1 MSIRRMSVGGVLAAA
16 MMCAAAGMAE
26 RASSSIINPPT
37 PPTATNTA
45 ETAGEVAA
53 SVHFVT
59 SEQFLAL
66 GRDRI
71 IPVRID
77 GASSEAQSFET
88 VSSDE
93 AVLKIVSPAKVLAG
107 QTTGY
112 LVVRPVAEGKATIR
126 IGAARLEV
134 GVVSRPSAVMEAFDR
149 PTIEGPANGA
159 AVWGKVSVGVSYWD
173 IAPASAG
180 EPHAQQGAWLSVQG
194 LDELRPV
201 RTTNADDGPLVHA
214 CFEFD
219 TADLP
224 EGPVR
229 LIARIVDAEG
239 RERKSLPTVVRI
251 VRADSGAMV
260 MGECEEDYGVDE
272 PNPYEPPQRQ
282 QSSRGAVQQDGRAS
296 GGRYFSNA
304 GSFPR
309 FGFPV
314 EVESAGWYQLAI
326 VAAADISMGTLPS
339 IGIVVNPATG
349 MDNTPV
355 TSGPVLA
362 EGWHR
367 LSLGVPF
374 RLDAGKQTVRLYFM
388 NDFYAGGGA
397 DRNLRLDRWELLR
410 VADAKGSGNDAAGSR
425 MMSGGMMAMQGMSS
439 GGGGMMATAE
449 NGGGSGGADAMM
461 SMMSMTSSRGSDAGA
476 ADAGGAWPASVAAMN
491 ATGEGPLRIAFA
503 EVMDGRSLPGE
514 IELRG
519 AVWQSAAD
527 RDAARAQAPR
537 VALLIDG
544 REVASQYA
552 YAPRFRLRPDQLRA
566 GTNFVS
572 MAAVTAAGLTARA
585 PEQRLSW
592 RDHEDVGDG
601 RGGSAHYRFTVHDP
615 AWSENTRALRSTEKQ
630 PEDRISAGLHSN
642 TTLALTLPDELEG
655 EFGLEAEAMGQNFD
669 GPAVLEFAVLTGEAA
684 GAAFDPSKPP
694 SPLPAAIASLRVPT
708 NWWGPHELELREPL
722 KLARG
727 PKRLLVS
734 FVNDRYEEGK
744 GDRNAWL
751 AAVSLV
757 GPMVNAADVRPR
769 LAVTYPH
776 ENAGASKVFGQ
787 GAVVVKPT
795 SATLVRKLELLIDG
809 QPSGMVMD
817 TARRAGPFVIQYS
830 VAGLSA
836 GRHRLSVRAWTHDWT
851 TFDSIDREIEVLAQR
866 PALPTEYERA
876 VVILDRFG
884 FGPSQR
890 DLAEILLRGADNYLM
905 QELSGTLDT
914 EGELAAI
921 GLASVRFPNPRGEY
935 DVVRRVLS
943 HTLTTP
949 NPVRARFV
957 LWAQNHF
964 STYIRKT
971 EGRRKADEHE
981 AFARLG
987 VAPFVD
993 LLRASA
999 TSPAML
1005 RYLDQERSYARRIN
1019 ENYAR
1024 EIMELHTLGVHGGY
1038 TQEDVTSLACILTG
1052 WSTAGHADG
1061 RGGMGGEGVAVEMFR
1076 FDPKLSD
1083 PRERTVLGFAFPE
1096 TPARDRYAR
1105 VDTALELLASHP
1117 STGKLICRKLVEHYC
1132 CTPAPEDLVEELAS
1146 TFARSGGEMQ
1156 AVLRDMAQHPAFW
1169 REATKPRIAH
1179 PLDFGVRM
1187 ARVTGETNAHAVGE
1201 FMQSSGQGLFERPTP
1216 DGYPE
1221 ADADSMSSNAMLQRW
1236 RLARRAEWQLV
1247 ALAPGELR
1255 HVERNRDEP
1264 TELEA
1269 RQIIDTVALRLTGR
1283 VLGERS
1289 FVAARD
1295 VLSGTTG
1302 QRDERVRAVSTF
1314 VAQTPEA
1321 GIK

>member
-1 MSIRRMSVGGVLAAA
+1 MSKQRLGVGVALAAVLACWSVSALA
-16 MMCAAAGMAE
+16 Q
-26 RASSSIINPPT
+26 S
-37 PPTATNTA
+37 
-45 ETAGEVAA
+45 ETADRREEVRFA
-53 SVHFVT
+53 VP
-59 SEQFLAL
+59 EQSLAL

-71 IPVRID
+71 IPVRVE
-77 GASSEAQSFET
+77 GVSSEPRDFET
-88 VSSDE
+88 SSSDE
-93 AVLKIVSPAKVLAG
+93 SVLKIVTPARVLAG

-112 LVVRPVAEGKATIR
+112 IVVRPAAEGKATIR
-126 IGAARLEV
+126 ISGASLEV
-134 GVVSRPSAVMEAFDR
+134 GIISRPSAAMAEFGR
-149 PTIEGPANGA
+149 PTIEGPSNGA
-159 AVWGKVSVGVSYWD
+159 AVWGKVSVGMSYWD
-173 IAPASAG
+173 IAPQSQAAATAHP
-180 EPHAQQGAWLSVQG
+180 EQGAWLLVQG
-194 LDELRPV
+194 MEPLRPV
-201 RTTNADDGPLVHA
+201 RMTSPDDGPLVHA

-219 TADLP
+219 AGELP

-229 LIARIVDAEG
+229 LIARIVDADG
-239 RERKSLPTVVRI
+239 TERRSLPTVVR
-251 VRADSGAMV
+251 VLRAESETLAS
-260 MGECEEDYGVDE
+260 GECEEEYGVDE
-272 PNPYEPPQRQ
+272 PNPYERRQ
-282 QSSRGAVQQDGRAS
+282 QSSRGAVQRDARAS

-304 GSFPR
+304 GTFPR

-326 VAAADISMGTLPS
+326 VAAADMAMGTLPS
-339 IGIVVNPATG
+339 VGIVINPASG
-349 MDNTPV
+349 MDSTPV

-374 RLDAGKQTVRLYFM
+374 RLEAGKQIVRLHFM
-388 NDFYAGGGA
+388 NDFYAGGGS

-410 VADAKGSGNDAAGSR
+410 VADAAGTQASAAG
-425 MMSGGMMAMQGMSS
+425 G
-439 GGGGMMATAE
+439 
-449 NGGGSGGADAMM
+449 
-461 SMMSMTSSRGSDAGA
+461 SMMSMQAMSASGGGMASGTMSGGDDAMASMMGGGESATDSGS
-476 ADAGGAWPASVAAMN
+476 AWPASVAAMN

-503 EVMDGRSLPGE
+503 EVMDGRTVPGE
-514 IELRG
+514 IEIRG
-519 AVWQSAAD
+519 TVWQRAGGAAD
-527 RDAARAQAPR
+527 RGGTGAAAPR
-537 VALLIDG
+537 TALLIDG

-552 YAPRFRLRPDQLRA
+552 FAPRFRLRPGQLHP

-572 MAAVTAAGLTARA
+572 MAAVNAAGMTART

-592 RDHEDVGDG
+592 RDVESAGDG
-601 RGGSAHYRFTVHDP
+601 RGGNGYHRFTVHDP

-630 PEDRISAGLHSN
+630 PEDRISAGMASN

-655 EFGLEAEAMGQNFD
+655 VFGLEAEAMGQNFD
-669 GPAVLEFAVLTGEAA
+669 GPAVLEFALVTGEAA
-684 GAAFDPSKPP
+684 AAEFDVAQLP

-757 GPMVNAADVRPR
+757 APITTSIPPASAQEIKPEVRM
-769 LAVTYPH
+769 TYPH
-776 ENAGASKVFGQ
+776 ERTGVSKVFGQ
-787 GAVVVKPT
+787 GAVVVEPT
-795 SATLVRKLELLIDG
+795 SPTLLRKLELLIDG

-817 TARRAGPFVIQYS
+817 TARRTGPFVLQYS
-830 VAGLSA
+830 AVGLSP
-836 GRHRLSVRAWTHDWT
+836 GRHSLSIRAWNHDWT
-851 TFDSIDREIEVLAQR
+851 TFDSTAREIEVLAEA
-866 PALPTEYERA
+866 PAQPTEYERA
-876 VVILDRFG
+876 LVILDRFG
-884 FGPSQR
+884 FGPSPR
-890 DLAEILLRGADNYLM
+890 DLAKLLVRGADSYLM
-905 QELSGTLDT
+905 QELSATLDP
-914 EGELAAI
+914 EGEQAAM
-921 GLASVRFPNPRGEY
+921 GLASVRFPNGNGEY

-993 LLRASA
+993 LLRSSA

-1038 TQEDVTSLACILTG
+1038 TQEDVTNLACILTG

-1061 RGGMGGEGVAVEMFR
+1061 RTGPGGQGVAVERFR

-1096 TPARDRYAR
+1096 TPARDRFAR
-1105 VDTALELLASHP
+1105 VDAALELLASHP
-1117 STGKLICRKLVEHYC
+1117 STARLICRKLAEHYC
-1132 CTPAPEDLVEELAS
+1132 CTPAPEDLVEDLAS
-1146 TFARSGGEMQ
+1146 SFLRNGGDMQ
-1156 AVLRDMAQHPAFW
+1156 VVLRDMAQHPAFW

-1201 FMQSSGQGLFERPTP
+1201 FLQSSGQGLFERPTP

-1221 ADADSMSSNAMLQRW
+1221 TDADSMSSNAMLQRW
-1236 RLARRAEWQLV
+1236 RLARRAEWQLA
-1247 ALAPGELR
+1247 ALVPGELR
-1255 HVERNRDEP
+1255 YVDRKRDAP
-1264 TELEA
+1264 TEQEA
-1269 RQIIDTVALRLTGR
+1269 RQIIDSVALRLTGR
-1283 VLGERS
+1283 VLGEPS
-1289 FVAARD
+1289 FAAASD

-1302 QRDERVRAVSTF
+1302 QRDERVRAVAAF
-1314 VAQTPEA
+1314 VAQLPEA
-1321 GIK
+1321 GMK